1 MILYL
6 ELLGVGPVKKNTLY
20 DKIPISLKIGS
31 QEKNMDPQFIWD
43 AGSVSF
49 KTPPDF

>member
-20 DKIPISLKIGS
+20 IYLAQLNEVNLFNSYIS
-31 QEKNMDPQFIWD
+31 
-43 AGSVSF
+43 
-49 KTPPDF
+49 